1 VRLPRLLKK
10 HRPEVVILEL
20 GGNDGLRGLPLQ
32 VTRANLQRMI
42 EMSQVAGAELILA
55 GIKIPPNYGPVYTQ
69 QFDKIYT
76 SLAAEYSATLIPF
89 FMAGVALEPELMQDD
104 GIHPNAAGQPIL
116 LDAVWRKLQPLI
128 EPAE

>member
-1 VRLPRLLKK
+1 
-10 HRPEVVILEL
+10 
-20 GGNDGLRGLPLQ
+20 
-32 VTRANLQRMI
+32 MI

-55 GIKIPPNYGPVYTQ
+55 GIKIPPNYGPAYTQ

-76 SLAAEYSATLIPF
+76 SLADEHSATLIPF